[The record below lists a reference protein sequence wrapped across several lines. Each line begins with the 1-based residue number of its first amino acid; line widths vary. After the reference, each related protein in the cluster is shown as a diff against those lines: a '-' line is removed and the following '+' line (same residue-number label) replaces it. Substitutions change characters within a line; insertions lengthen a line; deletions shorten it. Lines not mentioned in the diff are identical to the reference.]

1 MKGYLKTIAS
11 DKILRFGTLLSL
23 LLIILSLLYSGIMYN
38 SLPPVLPLYNQMPW
52 GEDRLG
58 MKLELFILPGFAFV
72 ILLTNTLLAYAIYE
86 RMPLVSRALAITC
99 FLVSLIIS
107 IFIFRTIQLVI

>member
-1 MKGYLKTIAS
+1 MKELVKTISS
-11 DKILRFGTLLSL
+11 DKILRFGTLFSFV
-23 LLIILSLLYSGIMYN
+23 LILLSLLYSGLTYT
-38 SLPPVLPLYNQMPW
+38 SLPPVMPLYNQMPW

-58 MKLELFILPGFAFV
+58 IKLELFILPGFAFL
-72 ILLTNTLLAYAIYE
+72 ILLINSLLAYALYE

-107 IFIFRTIQLVI
+107 VFIFRTIQLVI

>member
-1 MKGYLKTIAS
+1 MNGYLKTISS
-11 DKILRFGTLLSL
+11 DKILRFGMLLSGV
-23 LLIILSLLYSGIMYN
+23 LIILSLLYSGLMYN

-58 MKLELFILPGFAFV
+58 IKLELFILPSLAFF
-72 ILLTNTLLAYAIYE
+72 ILLINSLLAYFFYE

>member
-1 MKGYLKTIAS
+1 MKEYLKIISS
-11 DKILRFGTLLSL
+11 DKILRFGMLFSGV
-23 LLIILSLLYSGIMYN
+23 LIIISLSYSGLMYT

-58 MKLELFILPGFAFV
+58 IKLELFILPALAFF
-72 ILLTNTLLAYAIYE
+72 ILLLNSLFAYLFYE

>member
-1 MKGYLKTIAS
+1 MKEFFKTISS
-11 DKILRFGTLLSL
+11 DKILRFGMLFSL
-23 LLIILSLLYSGIMYN
+23 CLILLSLLYSGLMYN

-58 MKLELFILPGFAFV
+58 VKLELFILPGLALAV
-72 ILLTNTLLAYAIYE
+72 LLLNSLLAYILYD

-107 IFIFRTIQLVI
+107 IFIFRTIQLVT